1 MLLRYLKKWE
11 IEKSIIKT
19 RMFPK
24 GDTADILIDS
34 LEKIGPIPD

>member
-19 RMFPK
+19 RFPK